1 MVIYIDIFNYN
12 VDHVFTVFRIDVQ
25 NDIHGNR
32 AIEASVLN
40 IKHVHNI
47 EEAGNIEIW
56 IFWEPINNIDYN
68 VVVVIKMITHT
79 WEVINVWVVD
89 IFLEVINEAD
99 VLKKVVQI
107 INIIVEN
114 DTEDNYKVEEI
125 IKISGNDIVPIL
137 SNPKN
142 YFGNKAGMRIEV
154 F

>member
-1 MVIYIDIFNYN
+1 M
-12 VDHVFTVFRIDVQ
+12 
-25 NDIHGNR
+25 
-32 AIEASVLN
+32 
-40 IKHVHNI
+40 
-47 EEAGNIEIW
+47 
-56 IFWEPINNIDYN
+56 
-68 VVVVIKMITHT
+68 
-79 WEVINVWVVD
+79 
-89 IFLEVINEAD
+89 EVINEAD